1 MDSGQSDAWTAES
14 TVLCIYPMDIDPLNR
29 TIGVVTMAFEVYS
42 HYKINHLSNY
52 TTRIDTI
59 IQQLIYE
66 FNGFN
71 LGEVGRLEF
80 DNRMGGLAQ
89 KMTSKGVTPYKGKYI
104 LMSTK
109 SAVGIQGTGV

>member
-1 MDSGQSDAWTAES
+1 
-14 TVLCIYPMDIDPLNR
+14 
-29 TIGVVTMAFEVYS
+29 MAFEVYS

-71 LGEVGRLEF
+71 LESGRLEF
-80 DNRMGGLAQ
+80 DNRMGGLVQ
-89 KMTSKGVTPYKGKYI
+89 KI
-104 LMSTK
+104 LQK
-109 SAVGIQGTGV
+109 V